1 MKWYFE
7 VVWIMFLKVLGHNS
21 ILLEDDAGQTWMI
34 YHAYYKPWATGDNG
48 RSVSMDMVKW
58 VDEWPYVNDG
68 TPSVSAKAP
77 IVDK

>member
-1 MKWYFE
+1 M
-7 VVWIMFLKVLGHNS
+7 
-21 ILLEDDAGQTWMI
+21 MI